1 MDEAVDP
8 CEDFF
13 EFACGGFLKK
23 TIIPDD
29 KTTISRFNEIS
40 DELQLKLR
48 GLVEA
53 EDSPNEP
60 RFSKMVKN
68 LYKSCMDT
76 GESGRGVDRDD
87 TLINKCENKMID
99 RLV

>member
-1 MDEAVDP
+1 MDETVDP

-53 EDSPNEP
+53 EEASTEP
-60 RFSKMVKN
+60 QFSKMVKN

-76 GESGRGVDRDD
+76 GESEESMS
-87 TLINKCENKMID
+87 L
-99 RLV
+99 

>member
-1 MDEAVDP
+1 MDETVDP

-13 EFACGGFLKK
+13 EFSCGGFLKK

-53 EDSPNEP
+53 EETPKEP
-60 RFSKMVKN
+60 HFSKMVKS
-68 LYKSCMDT
+68 LYKSCMDI
-76 GESGRGVDRDD
+76 GES
-87 TLINKCENKMID
+87 KP
-99 RLV
+99 

>member
-1 MDEAVDP
+1 MDESVDP

-53 EDSPNEP
+53 EDRPDEAS
-60 RFSKMVKN
+60 FSKMVKN

-76 GESGRGVDRDD
+76 GESKEWQDKDNSV
-87 TLINKCENKMID
+87 
-99 RLV
+99 